1 MYYERLLPV
10 SSVSE
15 ALELCDASFYPHVHK
30 LLTILM
36 TLPVSATSAEHS
48 FSAVRR
54 QKNWL
59 RTNMSQD
66 RSRLVG
72 LALLHMHRDINVG
85 LTTEQIVD
93 RFVKRKR
100 RVDFVL

>member
-1 MYYERLLPV
+1 MSNADF

-15 ALELCDASFYPHVHK
+15 ALELCEASFYPHVHK

-36 TLPVSATSAEHS
+36 TLPVSSASAERS
-48 FSAVRR
+48 FSVVRR
-54 QKNWL
+54 LKTWL
-59 RTNMSQD
+59 RTNMSQV
-66 RSRLVG
+66 RMVG
-72 LALLHMHRDINVG
+72 LALLHMHRDINV
-85 LTTEQIVD
+85 TTEQVLV

>member
-1 MYYERLLPV
+1 MPI
-10 SSVSE
+10 SAVSE
-15 ALELCDASFYPHVHK
+15 ALELCEASFYPHVHK

-36 TLPVSATSAEHS
+36 TLPVSSASAERS
-48 FSAVRR
+48 FSVVRR
-54 QKNWL
+54 LKTWL

-66 RSRLVG
+66 RIIG
-72 LALLHMHRDINVG
+72 LALLHMHRDINV
-85 LTTEQIVD
+85 TTEQVLV